1 MRRILAAAGL
11 TACAM
16 IAAVE
21 VAAAQTPAP
30 LTAVRQP
37 VSAET
42 LAAASAEAD
51 RLIASTG
58 APDLF
63 ENLSADGFARVRH
76 KGSGLQ
82 CAFIPGN
89 DRNTLALFGSPGVPR
104 GDDVGC
110 QTNVG
115 EVYMTFYATR
125 YPERLSAQDAADH
138 AEAAMRQRY
147 PHARPYTGPVAVADV
162 EGVTEQAAV
171 RFSIMDGPVPSS
183 THSITAKIGDWIFK
197 QRLTHSDESGLAAQ
211 AVAESSWADVLRAA
225 LKAPGR

>member
-1 MRRILAAAGL
+1 MRTSLTIAGLAAFL
-11 TACAM
+11 M
-16 IAAVE
+16 AAPVS
-21 VAAAQTPAP
+21 VASAQTAERRP
-30 LTAVRQP
+30 L
-37 VSAET
+37 SAEV

-58 APDLF
+58 APDFF

-82 CAFIPGN
+82 CSFTPGN

-125 YPERLSAQDAADH
+125 YPERLSAQQAADH

-147 PHARPYTGPVAVADV
+147 PDARPYTGPVAVAVV

-171 RFSIMDGPVPSS
+171 RFSMMDGPVPSS
-183 THSITAKIGDWIFK
+183 THSITVKIGDWIFK